1 MPKDHGVTLRVLPQ
15 RKQSLALALALLL
28 VAIGGLFA
36 ETASGEE
43 QRRGQR
49 SGRGGMNAAQHNAR
63 GVELIGEDKLE
74 EALESFENA
83 IELDPALSQ
92 AHFNKGLV
100 HWNLAQLDDAI
111 ASYGTAVQFDPE
123 YAEAYFRLGQALYGK
138 RRVQECI
145 DALERAVEI
154 DPFHAAA
161 HLSLGNVFF
170 TEGRV
175 QESVAALQK
184 AVQADPEVSGA
195 HYALGNVWASLG
207 DLDNTIN
214 SYNEVV
220 RLTPDNAEAHFKLA
234 VALWGA
240 EEYADAWKHVH
251 QAQDLEFSV
260 PEPFLDALRQE
271 MREPRRKKGIA

>member
-1 MPKDHGVTLRVLPQ
+1 MPNDHRVTLRVLPQ
-15 RKQSLALALALLL
+15 RRQRLALALALL

-111 ASYGTAVQFDPE
+111 ASYGTAVAFDPE

-138 RRVQECI
+138 RRV
-145 DALERAVEI
+145 
-154 DPFHAAA
+154 
-161 HLSLGNVFF
+161 
-170 TEGRV
+170 
-175 QESVAALQK
+175 
-184 AVQADPEVSGA
+184 
-195 HYALGNVWASLG
+195 
-207 DLDNTIN
+207 
-214 SYNEVV
+214 
-220 RLTPDNAEAHFKLA
+220 
-234 VALWGA
+234 
-240 EEYADAWKHVH
+240 
-251 QAQDLEFSV
+251 
-260 PEPFLDALRQE
+260 
-271 MREPRRKKGIA
+271 